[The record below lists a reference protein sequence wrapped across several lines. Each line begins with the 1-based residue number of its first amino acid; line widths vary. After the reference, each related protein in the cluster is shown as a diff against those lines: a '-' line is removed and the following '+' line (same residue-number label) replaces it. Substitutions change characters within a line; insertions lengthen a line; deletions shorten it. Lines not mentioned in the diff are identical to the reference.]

1 MTAEPGESFAT
12 LTHARLR
19 AAQGDVG
26 GAARILRVILEVQ
39 PAHREAR
46 ELLDEITGRTAVPHA
61 EPAERPPTEV
71 VPAAAG
77 DLAGQFRKALGAS
90 RRPRARVE
98 RLSLWLQKLQRN
110 RGGRDAR

>member
-1 MTAEPGESFAT
+1 MSAEPGESFAT

-26 GAARILRVILEVQ
+26 GATRILRVILQVQ

-46 ELLDEITGRTAVPHA
+46 ELLNELTERVAVPHA
-61 EPAERPPTEV
+61 EPAEERAAEV

-77 DLAGQFRKALGAS
+77 DLARRFHDALGAN
-90 RRPRARVE
+90 RRSVRVE
-98 RLSLWLQKLQRN
+98 RLSLWLARTQRN
-110 RGGRDAR
+110 RGARHVR